1 MAFSCGEPQGCNLH
15 AMPDIAFRMA
25 VCVFNL
31 GFFRDYKNFSECTKT
46 WIIQGKL
53 NLKA

>member
-1 MAFSCGEPQGCNLH
+1 MAFSCGVSKGCNLH
-15 AMPDIAFRMA
+15 AMPDIAFHKAM
-25 VCVFNL
+25 CVFNF

-46 WIIQGKL
+46 WIIAEKG